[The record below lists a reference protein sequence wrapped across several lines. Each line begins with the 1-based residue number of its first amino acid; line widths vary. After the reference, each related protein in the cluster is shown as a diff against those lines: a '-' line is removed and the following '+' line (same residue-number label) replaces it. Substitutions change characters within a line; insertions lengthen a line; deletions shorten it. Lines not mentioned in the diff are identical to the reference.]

1 VKFSPALKWSLVLL
15 LPLTLC
21 WKLAVALRSD
31 DSAHKTDPV
40 VEFLTQHQFSV
51 IVGDEILY
59 GSPVITAS
67 SGECRL
73 LVAKISPLGDSIDQV
88 QSLATKTDRTF
99 IVFRGMIYSTQPL
112 LLTFVDYVWF
122 RSLRRLGLVSHI
134 PTVLAVV
141 SSCDAE
147 QLPWSALRFI

>member
-21 WKLAVALRSD
+21 WKLAVALKPNEPTK
-31 DSAHKTDPV
+31 ADPI
-40 VEFLTQHQFSV
+40 VEFLAQHQFSV
-51 IVGDEILY
+51 VVGEEILY

-73 LVAKISPLGDSIDQV
+73 LVAKISPLGDSIDEV

-99 IVFRGMIYSTQPL
+99 IVFRGSIYNTQPL
-112 LLTFVDYVWF
+112 LLTFLNYVWF
-122 RSLRRLGLVSHI
+122 RSLSRLGLVSHI
-134 PTVLAVV
+134 PPVLAVV

-147 QLPWSALRFI
+147 QLPWGELRFI